1 MIKKKN
7 RKRKLFH
14 KKRNPLNSAW
24 RRTQGKSNKPFTP
37 FIEVEP
43 DETKQDETKQTGE
56 PKNDETK
63 QKETYAV

>member
-24 RRTQGKSNKPFTP
+24 RRIQGKSNKPFTP
-37 FIEVEP
+37 IIEV
-43 DETKQDETKQTGE
+43 Q
-56 PKNDETK
+56 NDETK